1 MNIFKR
7 NKANRWL
14 VLDQSFFAMFIT
26 FSLIELANV
35 AAGLIDGLI
44 VSNFLDAKA
53 MAAAGIAHPIFSI
66 SGIFGGLFATGM
78 QTLCTRAL
86 GHGDVR
92 DFNRLFSAVMILGCG
107 FSFVLTAVLLIGAAP
122 LAMLL
127 GASGKGA
134 ELIVPATQYLRGIGI
149 GLPGLIMA
157 GVLASAIQI
166 DSGRKRVMTGAL
178 LYSGL
183 NVLLDLAAVGLH
195 LGMYGIGLA
204 TAVAQYLQIAYL
216 LLHFRNSD
224 RMLQFVPLSTSV
236 KEMLYLLSNGTEKA
250 LRRVGSV
257 LRPVLVNKLIIFY
270 GGAVAM
276 TAMSVRSSLGDFSQF
291 FCVGLADAAAMMVGV
306 LFGEMNDEGIR
317 ETGSCIHRLCI
328 WFCGVVSVIFFL
340 FAKPIAR
347 LYIPGEGELFDMT
360 VFAVRMIA
368 LQTILN
374 GFVRPR
380 ITYLQAVGRTRNM
393 QLLTSASSLLYVALS
408 AFILGTA
415 FGSYGV
421 LASFLVSDFLCLATV
436 WLYYAV
442 RTRRLLPTPED
453 YLALP
458 ENFRRSPGDVILLD
472 VRDEED
478 VSLVSQQIQ
487 LFCRGHKIDEEIG
500 YKAAVCFEE
509 LAVNTIRYGFP
520 KCRKDPGI
528 DLRVVYD
535 PEALIVRIQD
545 NCPAFN
551 VEREIAMAVS
561 QGKLSPEEHIG
572 MRVLGGLAEDI
583 KYVHTLETN
592 NAILRFPTGV
602 NKA

>member
-1 MNIFKR
+1 
-7 NKANRWL
+7 
-14 VLDQSFFAMFIT
+14 
-26 FSLIELANV
+26 
-35 AAGLIDGLI
+35 
-44 VSNFLDAKA
+44 
-53 MAAAGIAHPIFSI
+53 
-66 SGIFGGLFATGM
+66 
-78 QTLCTRAL
+78 
-86 GHGDVR
+86 
-92 DFNRLFSAVMILGCG
+92 
-107 FSFVLTAVLLIGAAP
+107 
-122 LAMLL
+122 
-127 GASGKGA
+127 
-134 ELIVPATQYLRGIGI
+134 
-149 GLPGLIMA
+149 
-157 GVLASAIQI
+157 
-166 DSGRKRVMTGAL
+166 
-178 LYSGL
+178 
-183 NVLLDLAAVGLH
+183 
-195 LGMYGIGLA
+195 
-204 TAVAQYLQIAYL
+204 
-216 LLHFRNSD
+216 
-224 RMLQFVPLSTSV
+224 
-236 KEMLYLLSNGTEKA
+236 
-250 LRRVGSV
+250 
-257 LRPVLVNKLIIFY
+257 
-270 GGAVAM
+270 
-276 TAMSVRSSLGDFSQF
+276 
-291 FCVGLADAAAMMVGV
+291 MMVGV

-328 WFCGVVSVIFFL
+328 WFCGAVAVIFFI

-415 FGSYGV
+415 FGPYGV
-421 LASFLVSDFLCLATV
+421 LASFLVSDFLCLTTV

-442 RTRRLLPTPED
+442 RTRRLIPTPED

-500 YKAAVCFEE
+500 YRAAVCFEE

-520 KCRKDPGI
+520 KGRKAPGI

-572 MRVLGGLAEDI
+572 MKVLGGMAEDI

-592 NAILRFPTGV
+592 NVILRFPTGV
-602 NKA
+602 KKA

>member
-216 LLHFRNSD
+216 LLYVRANVTQE
-224 RMLQFVPLSTSV
+224 LEV
-236 KEMLYLLSNGTEKA
+236 
-250 LRRVGSV
+250 
-257 LRPVLVNKLIIFY
+257 
-270 GGAVAM
+270 AVQNQL
-276 TAMSVRSSLGDFSQF
+276 T
-291 FCVGLADAAAMMVGV
+291 
-306 LFGEMNDEGIR
+306 
-317 ETGSCIHRLCI
+317 
-328 WFCGVVSVIFFL
+328 
-340 FAKPIAR
+340 
-347 LYIPGEGELFDMT
+347 
-360 VFAVRMIA
+360 
-368 LQTILN
+368 
-374 GFVRPR
+374 
-380 ITYLQAVGRTRNM
+380 LQAVCDA
-393 QLLTSASSLLYVALS
+393 LTEVSLILHTLTKHFLEELSVNGSGLEVANLSNLEAEVCIQVLHSLLVGLQQGSNLCIVIGISLLGVEGDDVAQLS
-408 AFILGTA
+408 AVELLLL
-415 FGSYGV
+415 V
-421 LASFLVSDFLCLATV
+421 LTL
-436 WLYYAV
+436 
-442 RTRRLLPTPED
+442 
-453 YLALP
+453 
-458 ENFRRSPGDVILLD
+458 
-472 VRDEED
+472 
-478 VSLVSQQIQ
+478 
-487 LFCRGHKIDEEIG
+487 
-500 YKAAVCFEE
+500 
-509 LAVNTIRYGFP
+509 
-520 KCRKDPGI
+520 
-528 DLRVVYD
+528 
-535 PEALIVRIQD
+535 
-545 NCPAFN
+545 N
-551 VEREIAMAVS
+551 V
-561 QGKLSPEEHIG
+561 
-572 MRVLGGLAEDI
+572 
-583 KYVHTLETN
+583 
-592 NAILRFPTGV
+592 
-602 NKA
+602 